1 MRLATHRQL
10 PDVVAGLTQ
19 TLSAHACGLGGKL
32 QPVPGQHQQREANP
46 STRMDRPSAASTSF
60 SSSIAAILLGQHGE
74 WLAQSSLGA
83 QLDLGCIILR
93 LQA

>member
-1 MRLATHRQL
+1 MWLRASLRLC
-10 PDVVAGLTQ
+10 PP
-19 TLSAHACGLGGKL
+19 TLAVSEENCSQCLDTTSSAK
-32 QPVPGQHQQREANP
+32 QIP
-46 STRMDRPSAASTSF
+46 STSMDRPSAASTSF